1 MGVLNKYRYLW
12 WQEGAWWPQDTQ
24 VSSFTPPWPL
34 HDTWFTPISGKGNFL
49 LGNSP
54 LSLSTDIRKTLENQL
69 GPDPCYVAKTG
80 HGIQAC
86 TTHPRPGRS
95 KELIDWGTQAAS
107 GIDLEMPDLKYLLLE
122 MQTGNLRPSTTSL
135 ITQDSARWFSLG
147 YWEMHTV
154 NVPTAEGCW
163 TLKFHRYTLEKNIF
177 ISKKYGRKGSS
188 VCTWWIYI

>member
-1 MGVLNKYRYLW
+1 MKEHDAPKTLRFLPSHLHGHSMIPDSHLF
-12 WQEGAWWPQDTQ
+12 QERVIFSLET
-24 VSSFTPPWPL
+24 
-34 HDTWFTPISGKGNFL
+34 
-49 LGNSP
+49 P

-135 ITQDSARWFSLG
+135 ITQDSTRWFSLG

-188 VCTWWIYI
+188 VCTW